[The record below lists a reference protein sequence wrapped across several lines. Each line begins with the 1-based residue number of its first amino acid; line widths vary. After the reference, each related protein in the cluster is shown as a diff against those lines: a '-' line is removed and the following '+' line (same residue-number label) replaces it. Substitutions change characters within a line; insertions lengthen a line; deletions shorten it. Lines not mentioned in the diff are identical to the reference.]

1 MLHNTVVVGQRT
13 SEVITK
19 SHHGHYTQKSFSVI
33 NGHRHISHKTEH
45 TTLRFMQPH
54 ESLTCNC
61 TAKDSYLTNGKQTG
75 PNGDLT
81 TSYNSTRLHSKQ
93 TRDLPELSTT
103 AVPCTDCTL
112 CLQISRSEFSF
123 LKVKQSEI
131 FLFSQ
136 THQHSF
142 ILGCRASKRVFGVHG
157 YLHGAKRQWQRHVL
171 LGVQRTRFA
180 GRRQQWRLHR
190 TTSRVIQSP

>member
-1 MLHNTVVVGQRT
+1 MLHNAVGVGQRT

-45 TTLRFMQPH
+45 TTLRIMQPR

-81 TSYNSTRLHSKQ
+81 APYNSTRLHSKQ

-103 AVPCTDCTL
+103 AVPCTDYTL
-112 CLQISRSEFSF
+112 CLRISRSEFSF
-123 LKVKQSEI
+123 SQSKSS
-131 FLFSQ
+131 SQ
-136 THQHSF
+136 RYFCLVRHINTVSSSGVAHQNGC
-142 ILGCRASKRVFGVHG
+142 LGSMATCMA
-157 YLHGAKRQWQRHVL
+157 
-171 LGVQRTRFA
+171 
-180 GRRQQWRLHR
+180 RRGNGSV
-190 TTSRVIQSP
+190 TF

>member
-1 MLHNTVVVGQRT
+1 MAVSVTVITNNCSNNSMLDNAVVVGQRT

-19 SHHGHYTQKSFSVI
+19 SHHGHYIQKSFSVI

-45 TTLRFMQPH
+45 TTLRIMQPR

-81 TSYNSTRLHSKQ
+81 TPYNSTRLHSKQ

-103 AVPCTDCTL
+103 AVPCTDYTL
-112 CLQISRSEFSF
+112 CLRISRSEFSF
-123 LKVKQSEI
+123 SQSKSS
-131 FLFSQ
+131 SQ
-136 THQHSF
+136 RYFCLVRHINTVSSSGERGQT
-142 ILGCRASKRVFGVHG
+142 ASKWVFGVHG
-157 YLHGAKRQWQRHVL
+157 YLHGAKR
-171 LGVQRTRFA
+171 
-180 GRRQQWRLHR
+180 
-190 TTSRVIQSP
+190 